1 METAMDDETRGPGD
15 ERSERRPAVVL
26 GLLLIVL
33 GGAFLLARQ
42 AGLDLARFG
51 WPLFVIVPGVVLFAF
66 AFAIGGRGGA
76 GLAIAGGI
84 TTVTGIVLA
93 IQNATGL
100 WATWA
105 YTWALVAPG
114 GAGLGLF
121 LYGLFT
127 RQPDFVAGGRGML
140 LVGLGLFAGFA
151 LFFEGIIGLSGNRL
165 IPFDTVLPVLLVAIG
180 GLMVLFSLVGRRRR
194 EG

>member
-1 METAMDDETRGPGD
+1 MNEDQGATDRPG
-15 ERSERRPAVVL
+15 SERRTTVAIGV
-26 GLLLIVL
+26 LLIVL
-33 GGAFLLARQ
+33 GAALILARQ

-51 WPLFVIVPGVVLFAF
+51 WPLFVIIPGVALFAF
-66 AFAIGGRGGA
+66 AFAIGGRAGS

-84 TTVTGIVLA
+84 TTMTGIVLA
-93 IQNATGL
+93 VQNATGL

-105 YTWALVAPG
+105 YAWALVAPG

-121 LYGLFT
+121 LYGLLT
-127 RQPDFVAGGRGML
+127 RQQDFVAGGRGML
-140 LVGLGLFAGFA
+140 LVGLGLFVGFA
-151 LFFEGIIGLSGNRL
+151 IFFEGIIGLSGDRL

-180 GLMVLFSLVGRRRR
+180 GVLVLFSLLGRRRP

>member
-1 METAMDDETRGPGD
+1 MADDTHASDGAG
-15 ERSERRPAVVL
+15 SERRATVAI

-33 GGAFLLARQ
+33 GGALLLARQ

-51 WPLFVIVPGVVLFAF
+51 WPLFVIVPGVVLFAI

-76 GLAIAGGI
+76 GPAIAGGI
-84 TTVTGIVLA
+84 TTATGIVLA
-93 IQNATGL
+93 LQNATGL

-105 YTWALVAPG
+105 YAWALVAPG

-121 LYGLFT
+121 LYGLLT
-127 RQPDFVAGGRGML
+127 GQPDFVAGGRGML
-140 LVGLGLFAGFA
+140 LVGLGLFVGFA
-151 LFFEGIIGLSGNRL
+151 IFFEGLIGLSGDRL
-165 IPFDTVLPVLLVAIG
+165 IPFETVLPVLLVAIG
-180 GLMVLFSLVGRRRR
+180 GLLVLFGLLGRRRR

>member
-1 METAMDDETRGPGD
+1 MGDDTGTTDRPA
-15 ERSERRPAVVL
+15 SERNTTVAI
-26 GLLLIVL
+26 GLLLIIL

-42 AGLDLARFG
+42 AGLDLGRFG

-84 TTVTGIVLA
+84 TIVTGIVLA
-93 IQNATGL
+93 VQNTTGL

-105 YTWALVAPG
+105 YAWALVAPG
-114 GAGLGLF
+114 GAGLGL
-121 LYGLFT
+121 LVYGLLT
-127 RQPDFVAGGRGML
+127 RQADFVSGGRGML
-140 LVGLGLFAGFA
+140 LVGLGLFVGFA
-151 LFFEGIIGLSGNRL
+151 IFFEGIIGLSGDRL

-180 GLMVLFSLVGRRRR
+180 GLLVLFSLLGRRRR

>member
-1 METAMDDETRGPGD
+1 MSDDTGTTDRPA
-15 ERSERRPAVVL
+15 SERRTTVAI

-42 AGLDLARFG
+42 AGLDLGRFG
-51 WPLFVIVPGVVLFAF
+51 WPLFVIVPGVVLIGFAF
-66 AFAIGGRGGA
+66 AVGGRGGA

-93 IQNATGL
+93 VQNATGL

-105 YTWALVAPG
+105 YAWALVAPG

-121 LYGLFT
+121 LYGVLT
-127 RQPDFVAGGRGML
+127 GQQEFVVGGRGML
-140 LVGLGLFAGFA
+140 LVGLGLFVGFA
-151 LFFEGIIGLSGNRL
+151 IFFEGIIGLSGNRL

-180 GLMVLFSLVGRRRR
+180 GLLVLFSLLGRRRP